1 MNLILEN
8 TEQLATTKS
17 ALNIVKD
24 ELIANVDELS
34 SEQEI
39 LREEILSLKGV

>member
-1 MNLILEN
+1 MN
-8 TEQLATTKS
+8 TEQLATTN
-17 ALNIVKD
+17 ALNIVKGD
-24 ELIANVDELS
+24 LIANVDELS

>member
-8 TEQLATTKS
+8 TEQLATKN

-39 LREEILSLKGV
+39 LREDILSLKGV